1 MDDTGHIVFIGR
13 KGDHMTF
20 KHGGDKIYPK
30 HITDV
35 ASSHPNIFE
44 SAVSLTNQN
53 VKFTLNQSISFKIFT
68 LNNLTVYMQKYFFKH
83 FIFFIKMYDFEY
95 YNGSCFFCY

>member
-1 MDDTGHIVFIGR
+1 MQTKQILLYETLYLHKMVPSNFFLFILKISLIHFVLSDIGEMDDTGHIVFIGR

-44 SAVSLTNQN
+44 SAVS
-53 VKFTLNQSISFKIFT
+53 
-68 LNNLTVYMQKYFFKH
+68 
-83 FIFFIKMYDFEY
+83 
-95 YNGSCFFCY
+95 

>member
-1 MDDTGHIVFIGR
+1 MGKRKHDRPKLTYIHQISVLILKISLIHFVFSDIGEMDDTGHIVFIGR

-44 SAVSLTNQN
+44 SAVS
-53 VKFTLNQSISFKIFT
+53 
-68 LNNLTVYMQKYFFKH
+68 
-83 FIFFIKMYDFEY
+83 
-95 YNGSCFFCY
+95 